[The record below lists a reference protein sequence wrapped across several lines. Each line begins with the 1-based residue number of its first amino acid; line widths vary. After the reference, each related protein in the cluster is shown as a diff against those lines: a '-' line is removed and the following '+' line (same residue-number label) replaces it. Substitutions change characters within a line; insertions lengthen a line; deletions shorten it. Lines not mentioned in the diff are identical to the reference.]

1 MDSAFS
7 NPRNRLRHFHGQILE
22 GVPTR
27 ADVIGAT
34 RLENTPLANR
44 LDIQLP
50 GNLIDAPPTLAFNR
64 VREVRLPWAD
74 LLEAMAGNTDGAV
87 NGIFPLRAYFERSW
101 WNEEGV
107 RPNQQ
112 QIAQAMTNGWLI
124 FLPDAAGRSFFR
136 YAGTVN
142 PPEKIESGVVLRNAF
157 NGRYYRLETT
167 GEPLPDIRTPSGYIA
182 FWDQHVEAATLVFAS
197 EDELGR
203 GQTAFR
209 ELDLRAIYIER
220 RYRELVE
227 LQRVVRSV
235 SATASKA
242 LEEIIAMG
250 RGADLNFEALEAV
263 QARYISIRLNPYRI
277 RRDLQQ
283 LKRQAQKMGYILFL
297 EDESGMVPSGE
308 PVPDGEAPR
317 FKKTFKFPNDKE
329 DTVYSGELYTSEQIE
344 VEYYVKHR
352 KSTVGNFF
360 GRIGYAF
367 AQFFAGTD
375 EKYESTWEEEKQTH
389 EKVTK
394 YTRVD
399 MSSDPLGECVEAYRA
414 QGKEVHVL
422 TETPSGFVSD
432 EGLALSTVM
441 MRCEYDEAYRRRCVV
456 MLPVYETSFAVERPI
471 VAYNIFDQPLPG
483 ILPARLPRL
492 FVDESLTYRTA
503 WKQAEVG
510 ELVNTINLAPGETR
524 EITITRA
531 FQEERTTSETRTS
544 VSELNSAENT
554 DLATEMESVART
566 EGEFSAHVDSSTEAS
581 ANGTF
586 QGFGSASASS
596 KFAFG
601 ASDTLKTFSQS
612 MNKVAKKA
620 ATSISRKSKLDVTTN
635 SSAKTTISTTDST
648 LIKMS
653 NINEGRTLNLMF
665 YRLYNRYEAGL
676 FVEGV
681 RFGVTSGVE
690 LIAGSGIYETVS
702 FQPERIRDML
712 DMFKRVPLPF
722 NSAPSAVAYYQLT
735 ILNTILNQL
744 NLEYLAA
751 GNEAETPPAA
761 SAKEEDGAATPASAL
776 TSPPSMRAAGSIGAI
791 VIPRQLIDLFDKPVP
806 PRPGTQAGKSVAPP
820 VDPGELEARVAEV
833 EKGLREV
840 EINPTPLGR
849 AHGGVSDLLIATGGL
864 YMDALVGARPSTEPY
879 SEEMRAQE
887 VRKSAAEVLK
897 AEADAQY
904 SLAQARRIGGM
915 PAGSN
920 PSGNVLTGVHALE
933 EGDVRLLTLG
943 LALPL
948 AAGDWTLCVDGKPVE
963 DGAIPVEQ
971 LQRTSIVLRLPAR
984 DRGRKAHWSEAPDLM
999 RRVSLRDLDT
1009 EDEIGSV

>member
-1 MDSAFS
+1 M
-7 NPRNRLRHFHGQILE
+7 
-22 GVPTR
+22 
-27 ADVIGAT
+27 
-34 RLENTPLANR
+34 
-44 LDIQLP
+44 
-50 GNLIDAPPTLAFNR
+50 
-64 VREVRLPWAD
+64 
-74 LLEAMAGNTDGAV
+74 
-87 NGIFPLRAYFERSW
+87 
-101 WNEEGV
+101 
-107 RPNQQ
+107 
-112 QIAQAMTNGWLI
+112 
-124 FLPDAAGRSFFR
+124 
-136 YAGTVN
+136 
-142 PPEKIESGVVLRNAF
+142 
-157 NGRYYRLETT
+157 
-167 GEPLPDIRTPSGYIA
+167 
-182 FWDQHVEAATLVFAS
+182 
-197 EDELGR
+197 
-203 GQTAFR
+203 
-209 ELDLRAIYIER
+209 
-220 RYRELVE
+220 
-227 LQRVVRSV
+227 
-235 SATASKA
+235 
-242 LEEIIAMG
+242 
-250 RGADLNFEALEAV
+250 
-263 QARYISIRLNPYRI
+263 
-277 RRDLQQ
+277 
-283 LKRQAQKMGYILFL
+283 
-297 EDESGMVPSGE
+297 
-308 PVPDGEAPR
+308 
-317 FKKTFKFPNDKE
+317 
-329 DTVYSGELYTSEQIE
+329 
-344 VEYYVKHR
+344 
-352 KSTVGNFF
+352 
-360 GRIGYAF
+360 
-367 AQFFAGTD
+367 
-375 EKYESTWEEEKQTH
+375 
-389 EKVTK
+389 
-394 YTRVD
+394 
-399 MSSDPLGECVEAYRA
+399 
-414 QGKEVHVL
+414 
-422 TETPSGFVSD
+422 SD

-471 VAYNIFDQPLPG
+471 VAYMIFEQPLPG

-566 EGEFSAHVDSSTEAS
+566 ESEFSAHVDSSTEAS

-681 RFGVTSGVE
+681 KFGVTSGVE
-690 LIAGSGIYETVS
+690 LIAGSGIYETMS

-744 NLEYLAA
+744 NLEYLTA
-751 GNEAETPPAA
+751 GNDEAETPPAA
-761 SAKEEDGAATPASAL
+761 SAKEEGGPPTPASA
-776 TSPPSMRAAGSIGAI
+776 PPGTRAAGSSGAI

-820 VDPGELEARVAEV
+820 VDPAELEARVAEV

-840 EINPTPLGR
+840 EINPTPLDR

-887 VRKSAAEVLK
+887 VRKSAAEVLR
-897 AEADAQY
+897 AEAEAQY
-904 SLAQARRIGGM
+904 SLAQARRISQM
-915 PAGSN
+915 PAGGN
-920 PSGNVLTGVHALE
+920 PLGNVLTGVHVLE
-933 EGDVRLLTLG
+933 DGTARLSDSG
-943 LALPL
+943 PSP
-948 AAGDWTLCVDGKPVE
+948 AAGRGQLDDLC
-963 DGAIPVEQ
+963 
-971 LQRTSIVLRLPAR
+971 R
-984 DRGRKAHWSEAPDLM
+984 W
-999 RRVSLRDLDT
+999 
-1009 EDEIGSV
+1009 